1 MTAQSEATNTS
12 TIPDGFYNRYH
23 DNLTPVIPST
33 YTIGADGQFTS
44 YDRGDYDPT
53 TYSIANG
60 MDDTVD
66 KFKPNEFVNPYLGGP
81 RRIAAGTYGPDSKE
95 VAPHLSSIHKQDS
108 WTNDAGLWDDNS
120 YFTTTDLSAP
130 LGGTYSLMSNTGANA
145 DAPITYD
152 FLNHMPDTWDR
163 RAGQS
168 SVGDYTGG
176 RGPFGL
182 DVSDPRY
189 TEEYRSTLHNV
200 ADSNASRAF
209 QRNHND
215 AMNARL
221 GDYEYGT
228 AYALDNT
235 SPNKGVDPI
244 PLLGEWVMP
253 NPNDLRYAGPNTR
266 DAVLEWDAGMG
277 PDYEYSEQNYSGY
290 DGNRFKTLDE
300 NGSVIEYEWD
310 HQNGVPIERAGE
322 DFNSGGRFKKFN
334 NIDYI
339 KDRINPAVHPEY
351 MGRDGE
357 LVKWENGYNGNNPYD
372 DNNHFGDVNTEYDP
386 NYNPNQQYY
395 DNPQQQS
402 NNNYNQQS
410 DYYNQQSDWKPNYNY
425 QTNQYDAGYGPP
437 DVPTSTGPSYG
448 SDYGSAMTNQMNTPS
463 SSSGGGFGLGYDS
476 AMTSEM
482 GSDTA
487 SAKGFSTEYEENIK
501 GLLDTL
507 RGGG

>member
-1 MTAQSEATNTS
+1 MTQPE
-12 TIPDGFYNRYH
+12 GFNPMTDYDKDAPY
-23 DNLTPVIPST
+23 TPAT
-33 YTIGADGQFTS
+33 YTIGSDGQFTS
-44 YDRGDYDPT
+44 YDAGDYDPT
-53 TYSIANG
+53 TYSLANG
-60 MDDTVD
+60 SDDTVD

-81 RRIAAGTYGPDSKE
+81 RRIAAGTYGPDSNE
-95 VAPHLSSIHKQDS
+95 VAPHLSSIHRQDS
-108 WTNDAGLWDDNS
+108 WTNDAGLWDDFS

-163 RAGQS
+163 TAGMS
-168 SVGDYTGG
+168 AVGDYTGG

-182 DVSDPRY
+182 DASDPRY
-189 TEEYRSTLHNV
+189 SEDYRNTLQMV

-209 QRNHND
+209 SRKYND

-244 PLLGEWVMP
+244 PLLGEWV
-253 NPNDLRYAGPNTR
+253 NRDPNDLSYADRNTPR
-266 DAVLEWDAGMG
+266 AVIEWDAGMG

-300 NGSVIEYEWD
+300 NGSVIEYS
-310 HQNGVPIERAGE
+310 NYGNGGVPTEREGT
-322 DFNSGGRFKKFN
+322 DFNSGSRFRKIS
-334 NIDYI
+334 NIPYVN
-339 KDRINPAVHPEY
+339 DRINPAVHPEY
-351 MGRDGE
+351 IGRDGE
-357 LVKWENGYNGNNPYD
+357 AVKWENGYNGNNPYD
-372 DNNHFGDVNTEYDP
+372 ANYTP
-386 NYNPNQQYY
+386 NYDYDYNPQQQYY
-395 DNPQQQS
+395 DNP
-402 NNNYNQQS
+402 NQQS

-437 DVPTSTGPSYG
+437 NVPTSTGPSYG
-448 SDYGSAMTNQMNTPS
+448 SDYGLAMTNQMNTP
-463 SSSGGGFGLGYDS
+463 SSGGGFGLGYDS
-476 AMTSEM
+476 AMTSQM

-501 GLLDTL
+501 GLLNTL
-507 RGGG
+507 RGG